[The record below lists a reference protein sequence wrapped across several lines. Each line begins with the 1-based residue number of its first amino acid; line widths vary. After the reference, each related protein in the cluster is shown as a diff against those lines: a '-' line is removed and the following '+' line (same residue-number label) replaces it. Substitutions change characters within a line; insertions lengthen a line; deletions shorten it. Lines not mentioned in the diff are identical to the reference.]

1 MASII
6 DAYRETF
13 SDNFS
18 FFKIATFAIPV
29 YFCYALFIGSKGDFT
44 GFTWLTVI
52 TVFFLFGFLIK
63 TTNGVL
69 NEANSVLP
77 SLNPLKLAFAAFK
90 GIIAIGPITL
100 ITILLTNYICSLIN
114 IIPWLDITLK
124 VILWFVA
131 AAVIVTSFLM
141 FVKREKI
148 KDAYNIK
155 LLFDKAGDL
164 IVRLLVFIIQ
174 IVLINLVIA
183 GFFAY
188 TLIVLFGFGPVLDAF
203 LAYVL
208 VFNVGVIGHYL
219 AQLQYESLGG

>member
-18 FFKIATFAIPV
+18 FFKLATFAVPV
-29 YFCYALFIGSKGDFT
+29 YFCYSLFKSSKDDFS
-44 GFTWLTVI
+44 GFIFLTVI
-52 TVFFLFGFLIK
+52 TIFFLFGFLIK
-63 TTNGVL
+63 TTSGVL

-77 SLNPLKLAFAAFK
+77 SMNPLKLAFSAIK
-90 GIIAIGPITL
+90 GIVAIGPITL
-100 ITILLTNYICSLIN
+100 ITLFLTNYVCSFIN
-114 IIPWLDITLK
+114 IIMWFDILLK
-124 VILWFVA
+124 VILWLVA
-131 AAVIVTSFLM
+131 ASVIVTSFLM
-141 FVKREKI
+141 FVKKEKI

-164 IVRLLVFIIQ
+164 IIKLLVFIIQ
-174 IVLINLVIA
+174 IVLVNLIA
-183 GFFAY
+183 VGFFAY
-188 TLIVLFGFGPVLDAF
+188 TLIVLFGLGPILDAF
-203 LAYVL
+203 LAYSL